1 VTFLASLS
9 SFASPLGPASDAAS
23 VGFASTHT
31 RPLTAAELEQLLTR
45 LQQPTALIE
54 LAVVLGCLGLAWLL
68 IRFLRGKQPDPRSI
82 WFGYHVID
90 GILFPV
96 LALVLA
102 LIARRV
108 LQDTIPLA
116 VFRLAIPVLS
126 SLAVIRLTV
135 KVLGAAFPASSAVK
149 VVERTVSWGA
159 WLATVL
165 WITGVLPIVL
175 DELDEITWKI
185 GASKVSL
192 RNLIEGTLSAVLVM
206 ILSLSLSSAL
216 ESRLLRGAT
225 DNLSLRKMAANI
237 LRALLLVVGLMLAL
251 SAVGIDLT
259 ALSVFGGALG
269 VGVGMGLQKLA
280 ANYVSGFVILAER
293 SLRIGD
299 LVRVDNFEGVITDIN
314 TRFTVI
320 RASNGRESIVP
331 NEVLITQRVE
341 NASLADRRVSMST
354 VVQVAY
360 GTDLPSLMPQLQAVV
375 AKVPRVIQDP
385 APSVL
390 LTQFAADGL
399 ELTVSF
405 WIMDPEA
412 GQLGARSAVNLA
424 LLAELDRLGVEI
436 PFPQRVLRPVVSAP
450 APAAA
455 GVVSSPAP

>member
-1 VTFLASLS
+1 MTSLV
-9 SFASPLGPASDAAS
+9 SFAAAS
-23 VGFASTHT
+23 APSSAAFAGAHT
-31 RPLTAAELEQLLTR
+31 RPLTAAELEQLLSM

-54 LAVVLGCLGLAWLL
+54 LGVVIGCLGFAWLL
-68 IRFLRGKQPDPRSI
+68 IRFLRGKQPDPSSI
-82 WFGYHVID
+82 WFGHHVID

-96 LALVLA
+96 LALLLA

-108 LQDTIPLA
+108 LQEAIPLA
-116 VFRLAIPVLS
+116 VFRVAIPVLS

-135 KVLGAAFPASSAVK
+135 KVLGAAFPASSALR

-165 WITGVLPIVL
+165 WITGLLPIIL
-175 DELDEITWKI
+175 MELDEITWKI
-185 GASKVSL
+185 GSSRVSL

-216 ESRLLRGAT
+216 EARLLKGAT

-237 LRALLLVVGLMLAL
+237 LRALLLVAGLMLAL

-320 RASNGRESIVP
+320 RATNGRESIVP

-341 NASLADRRVSMST
+341 NASLADRRVSVTT

-360 GTDLPSLMPQLQAVV
+360 GTDLQSVMPRLQAAV
-375 AKVPRVIQDP
+375 AQVPRVVQDP
-385 APSVL
+385 PPSVL

-405 WIMDPEA
+405 WIMDPEI
-412 GQLGARSAVNLA
+412 GQLGVRSAVNLA

-436 PFPQRVLRPVVSAP
+436 PFPQRVLRQASLPSAP
-450 APAAA
+450 QAG

>member
-1 VTFLASLS
+1 M
-9 SFASPLGPASDAAS
+9 
-23 VGFASTHT
+23 GFASTHT

-68 IRFLRGKQPDPRSI
+68 IRFLRGTQPDPRSI
-82 WFGYHVID
+82 WFGYPVID

-108 LQDTIPLA
+108 LQDAIPLA

-237 LRALLLVVGLMLAL
+237 LRALLLVAGLMLAL

-412 GQLGARSAVNLA
+412 GQQGARSAVNLA

-436 PFPQRVLRPVVSAP
+436 PFPQRVLRPVAAAP

>member
-1 VTFLASLS
+1 MPS
-9 SFASPLGPASDAAS
+9 SADFAG
-23 VGFASTHT
+23 THT
-31 RPLTAAELEQLLTR
+31 RPLTAAELEQLLIR

-68 IRFLRGKQPDPRSI
+68 IRFLRGKQPDVRSI
-82 WFGYHVID
+82 WFGHHVID
-90 GILFPV
+90 GILFPL

-135 KVLGAAFPASSAVK
+135 KVLGAAFPSSSALR

-159 WLATVL
+159 WLATAL

-175 DELDEITWKI
+175 DELDQITWKI
-185 GASKVSL
+185 GASKISL

-216 ESRLLRGAT
+216 ESRLLRGAS

-237 LRALLLVVGLMLAL
+237 LRALLLVAGLMLAL

-320 RASNGRESIVP
+320 RAANGRESIVP

-341 NASLADRRVSMST
+341 NASLADRRVSVST

-360 GTDLPSLMPQLQAVV
+360 GTDLTSVMPRLQAVV
-375 AKVPRVIQDP
+375 AQVPRVIQDP

-399 ELTVSF
+399 ELTISF

-436 PFPQRVLRPVVSAP
+436 PFPQRVLRPVGGGA

>member
-1 VTFLASLS
+1 ME
-9 SFASPLGPASDAAS
+9 AA
-23 VGFASTHT
+23 
-31 RPLTAAELEQLLTR
+31 
-45 LQQPTALIE
+45 
-54 LAVVLGCLGLAWLL
+54 VLVGCLALAWLL
-68 IRFLRGKQPDPRSI
+68 IRFLRGKQPDRRSI

-108 LQDTIPLA
+108 LQDMIPLA
-116 VFRLAIPVLS
+116 VFRLAVPVLS

-135 KVLGAAFPASSAVK
+135 KVLGAAFPASSALR

-159 WLATVL
+159 WAATVL

-175 DELDEITWKI
+175 EELDEITWKI
-185 GASKVSL
+185 GASQVSL

-216 ESRLLRGAT
+216 EARLLRGAT

-237 LRALLLVVGLMLAL
+237 LRALLLVAGLMLAL

-320 RASNGRESIVP
+320 RATNGRESIVP

-341 NASLADRRVSMST
+341 NASLADRRVSVST

-360 GTDLPSLMPQLQAVV
+360 GTDLKSVMPCLQAVV
-375 AKVPRVIQDP
+375 SRVPRVVQDP

-405 WIMDPEA
+405 WITDPEV
-412 GQLGARSAVNLA
+412 GQMGVRSEVNLA

-436 PFPQRVLRPVVSAP
+436 PFPQRVMRHAPVQAAP
-450 APAAA
+450 GVA

>member
-1 VTFLASLS
+1 VTVLAPLAAPSAPS
-9 SFASPLGPASDAAS
+9 AADFAAA
-23 VGFASTHT
+23 HT
-31 RPLTAAELEQLLTR
+31 RPLTAAELDQLLAR
-45 LQQPTALIE
+45 LQQPEALME
-54 LAVVLGCLGLAWLL
+54 AAVLIGCLALAWLL
-68 IRFLRGKQPDPRSI
+68 IRFLRGKQADPRSI

-108 LQDTIPLA
+108 LQDMIPLA
-116 VFRLAIPVLS
+116 VFRLAVPVLS

-135 KVLGAAFPASSAVK
+135 KVLGAAFPASSALR

-159 WLATVL
+159 WAATVL

-185 GASKVSL
+185 GASQVSL

-216 ESRLLRGAT
+216 EARLLRGAS

-237 LRALLLVVGLMLAL
+237 LRALLLVAGLMLAL

-320 RASNGRESIVP
+320 RAPNGRESIVP
-331 NEVLITQRVE
+331 NEALITQRVE
-341 NASLADRRVSMST
+341 NASLADRRVSVST

-360 GTDLPSLMPQLQAVV
+360 GTDLKVVMPCLQAVV
-375 AKVPRVIQDP
+375 AQVPRVIQEP

-405 WIMDPEA
+405 WIVDPEI
-412 GQLGARSAVNLA
+412 GQMGVRSAVNLA

-436 PFPQRVLRPVVSAP
+436 PFPQRVVRPVAAAPSA
-450 APAAA
+450 ATA

>member
-1 VTFLASLS
+1 
-9 SFASPLGPASDAAS
+9 
-23 VGFASTHT
+23 
-31 RPLTAAELEQLLTR
+31 
-45 LQQPTALIE
+45 
-54 LAVVLGCLGLAWLL
+54 
-68 IRFLRGKQPDPRSI
+68 
-82 WFGYHVID
+82 
-90 GILFPV
+90 
-96 LALVLA
+96 
-102 LIARRV
+102 
-108 LQDTIPLA
+108 
-116 VFRLAIPVLS
+116 
-126 SLAVIRLTV
+126 
-135 KVLGAAFPASSAVK
+135 
-149 VVERTVSWGA
+149 
-159 WLATVL
+159 
-165 WITGVLPIVL
+165 
-175 DELDEITWKI
+175 
-185 GASKVSL
+185 
-192 RNLIEGTLSAVLVM
+192 M
-206 ILSLSLSSAL
+206 
-216 ESRLLRGAT
+216 
-225 DNLSLRKMAANI
+225 
-237 LRALLLVVGLMLAL
+237 
-251 SAVGIDLT
+251 
-259 ALSVFGGALG
+259 FGGALG

-436 PFPQRVLRPVVSAP
+436 PFPQRVLRPVVAAP